1 MKRRRYTADEINATE
16 LRPLSDGV
24 WDVVLVDESIGRVQ
38 HRYSG
43 GGRRQGW
50 EATTPNLI
58 RVSHSGE
65 GTYAKTRQAALV
77 DLMLSLGIS
86 TA

>member
-1 MKRRRYTADEINATE
+1 MKRRRYTAEEINATE
-16 LRPLSDGV
+16 LRPLGNGA
-24 WDVVLVDESIGRVQ
+24 WDVVLVGEAIGRVR
-38 HRYSG
+38 HRYAG
-43 GGRRQGW
+43 GGRQGW

-58 RVSHSGE
+58 PVSHRGE

-86 TA
+86 T

>member
-1 MKRRRYTADEINATE
+1 MKRRRYTAEEINATE
-16 LRPLSDGV
+16 LRPLGDGA
-24 WDVVLVDESIGRVQ
+24 WDVVLAGEAIGRVR
-38 HRYSG
+38 HRYAG

-50 EATTPNLI
+50 EATTPNLM
-58 RVSHSGE
+58 RVSHRGE

-86 TA
+86 T